1 MFLPSDLSAM
11 LPRSCNTAFL
21 TNGDAAQGSPDVAR
35 ISRRGDASAEKITD
49 GVPRDAPSGPGEVYE
64 HFTLKEID
72 EQPQAVADAMHD
84 RVSFETG
91 VVAFEDFTIP
101 NDALDAVERIVLLG
115 MGTSLHAAM
124 IGRYWIESLARIPCE
139 TDNSSEF
146 RYRDLL
152 INRRTLVI
160 SVSQSGETAD
170 TLAAMKAARG
180 KCASQLTIC
189 NEEGAPATELADWSI
204 LMRAG
209 PEVGV
214 AASKTFTCSL
224 TTLYLLAIHLGARKG
239 TLAPDQQVELVGELE
254 HLPAMLT
261 ETLKGRERY
270 AALADRY
277 AGYSNFMY
285 LGRGNLYP
293 LAIEGALKLK
303 EMSYVHAEGYA
314 AGELKHGPLSL
325 INDNMPVVALVP
337 AGGLRDKMLG
347 NIKEVRTRGARVFAV
362 ATDGDGVAE
371 DLASDVVYVPKA
383 SGHITPILMAVPLQL
398 LAYHVA
404 VHRGCDVDRP
414 RHLVKAVTV
423 E

>member
-1 MFLPSDLSAM
+1 
-11 LPRSCNTAFL
+11 
-21 TNGDAAQGSPDVAR
+21 
-35 ISRRGDASAEKITD
+35 
-49 GVPRDAPSGPGEVYE
+49 
-64 HFTLKEID
+64 
-72 EQPQAVADAMHD
+72 
-84 RVSFETG
+84 
-91 VVAFEDFTIP
+91 
-101 NDALDAVERIVLLG
+101 
-115 MGTSLHAAM
+115 
-124 IGRYWIESLARIPCE
+124 
-139 TDNSSEF
+139 
-146 RYRDLL
+146 
-152 INRRTLVI
+152 
-160 SVSQSGETAD
+160 
-170 TLAAMKAARG
+170 
-180 KCASQLTIC
+180 
-189 NEEGAPATELADWSI
+189 
-204 LMRAG
+204 
-209 PEVGV
+209 
-214 AASKTFTCSL
+214 
-224 TTLYLLAIHLGARKG
+224 
-239 TLAPDQQVELVGELE
+239 
-254 HLPAMLT
+254 MLT

-303 EMSYVHAEGYA
+303 EMSYVHAEGYP

-325 INDNMPVVALVP
+325 IDDKMPVVALVP

-347 NIKEVRTRGARVFAV
+347 NIKEVRARGARVFAV

-383 SGHITPILMAVPLQL
+383 SGHIAPILMAVPLQL

>member
-1 MFLPSDLSAM
+1 M
-11 LPRSCNTAFL
+11 
-21 TNGDAAQGSPDVAR
+21 
-35 ISRRGDASAEKITD
+35 
-49 GVPRDAPSGPGEVYE
+49 
-64 HFTLKEID
+64 
-72 EQPQAVADAMHD
+72 
-84 RVSFETG
+84 
-91 VVAFEDFTIP
+91 
-101 NDALDAVERIVLLG
+101 
-115 MGTSLHAAM
+115 
-124 IGRYWIESLARIPCE
+124 
-139 TDNSSEF
+139 
-146 RYRDLL
+146 
-152 INRRTLVI
+152 
-160 SVSQSGETAD
+160 
-170 TLAAMKAARG
+170 
-180 KCASQLTIC
+180 
-189 NEEGAPATELADWSI
+189 
-204 LMRAG
+204 
-209 PEVGV
+209 

-239 TLAPDQQVELVGELE
+239 TLAPDQQAELVGELKQ
-254 HLPAMLT
+254 LPAMLT
-261 ETLKGRERY
+261 ETLRGR
-270 AALADRY
+270 DRY
-277 AGYSNFMY
+277 ESLARRYSGYSNFMY

-325 INDNMPVVALVP
+325 IDDKMPVVALVP

-347 NIKEVRTRGARVFAV
+347 NIKEVRARGARVFAV

>member
-1 MFLPSDLSAM
+1 MLSNDLSAM
-11 LPRSCNTAFL
+11 LPRSCNAACL
-21 TNGDAAQGSPDVAR
+21 SAGDTVNVSGHSKGYP
-35 ISRRGDASAEKITD
+35 ASE
-49 GVPRDAPSGPGEVYE
+49 PGEGYE
-64 HFTLKEID
+64 YFTLKEID
-72 EQPQAVADAMHD
+72 EQPQAVADAMRG

-91 VVAFEDFTIP
+91 DAAFEEFTIS
-101 NDALDAVERIVLLG
+101 NDALAAVERIVLLG

-146 RYRDLL
+146 RYRDPL
-152 INRRTLVI
+152 IDRRTLVI

-180 KCASQLTIC
+180 KCAGQLTIC
-189 NEEGAPATELADWSI
+189 NEEGAPATEIADWSI

-224 TTLYLLAIHLGARKG
+224 TTLYLLAIHLGACKG
-239 TLAPDQQVELVGELE
+239 TLAPDQQAELVGELE

-270 AALADRY
+270 AALAGRY
-277 AGYSNFMY
+277 ARYSNFMY

-314 AGELKHGPLSL
+314 AGEFKHGPQSL
-325 INDNMPVVALVP
+325 IDDNMPVVALVP

-347 NIKEVRTRGARVFAV
+347 NIKEVRARGARVFAV

>member
-1 MFLPSDLSAM
+1 MTSDLPAL
-11 LPRSCNTAFL
+11 LPRSCNAACL
-21 TNGDAAQGSPDVAR
+21 SAGDTVNVSGHSKGCP
-35 ISRRGDASAEKITD
+35 ASE
-49 GVPRDAPSGPGEVYE
+49 PGEVYE

-72 EQPQAVADAMHD
+72 EQPRAVADAMRG
-84 RVSFETG
+84 RVSFDTYD
-91 VVAFEDFTIP
+91 VAFEHFAISDE
-101 NDALDAVERIVLLG
+101 ALAAVERIVLVG

-146 RYRDLL
+146 RYREPL

-170 TLAAMKAARG
+170 TLAAMEAVRG
-180 KCASQLTIC
+180 KCAGQLTIC
-189 NEEGAPATELADWSI
+189 NEEGAQATRIAEWSI

-224 TTLYLLAIHLGARKG
+224 TVLYLLAIHLGVRRG
-239 TLAPDQQVELVGELE
+239 TLLPDQREALVRELE
-254 HLPAMLT
+254 RLPAMLT
-261 ETLKGRERY
+261 ETLRGRERY
-270 AALADRY
+270 VSLARRY
-277 AGYSNFMY
+277 FGYSNFMY

-314 AGELKHGPLSL
+314 AGEFKHGPLSL
-325 INDNMPVVALVP
+325 IDDKMPVVALVP

-347 NIKEVRTRGARVFAV
+347 IVSDVRARGARVFAV
-362 ATDGDGVAE
+362 ATEGDAI
-371 DLASDVVYVPKA
+371 DADAASDIVHVPRA
-383 SGHITPILMAVPLQL
+383 SGHVTPILMAVPLQL
-398 LAYHVA
+398 LAYHIAVA
-404 VHRGCDVDRP
+404 RGCDVDRP